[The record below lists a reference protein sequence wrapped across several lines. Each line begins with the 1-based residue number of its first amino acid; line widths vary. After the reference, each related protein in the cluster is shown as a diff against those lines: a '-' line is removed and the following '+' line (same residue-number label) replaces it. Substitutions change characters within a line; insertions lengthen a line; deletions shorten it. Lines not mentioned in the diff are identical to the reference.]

1 MVSSAAYNKSVK
13 YKNKRKKK
21 TFILNYSKTNEK
33 KKTKLKND
41 F

>member
-21 TFILNYSKTNEK
+21 NLFWITVRQMK